1 MSSDLWKE
9 FGGGQEDAVN
19 PWAEALVNRSATPNR
34 FEEDDFG
41 DFQDPVPVSTFE
53 TPKRPLSNPTIIE
66 VETQQ
71 PPSHVERHVEQEP
84 HVRKQTTSDSLT
96 VPDRSSPFQTPNN
109 PSMARAFGQ
118 EGSASSKGSARS
130 RPIPARE
137 TSSESTGLVEQV
149 DDEEWADFSTAHD
162 TPTKSLGTKTNKL
175 ATKSSPSDSSCK
187 TESKVFERPKYVPP
201 PSVLI
206 SQFTILIQTLPNRVE
221 TAMQYWKTSGGEIA
235 GLELA
240 LRKCISALQV
250 AARIIA
256 GRKSRWIRDTVLA
269 QSMRIGPAQGAK
281 SGGMKLT
288 GVDKVEVQRENSQ
301 TAEFVRMW
309 KQRLGAIRVA
319 LAQVNNQASDK
330 PLVLPEIS
338 ETMLVGSSKGSTPV
352 MNDRTNCCLCGLK
365 REERVLK
372 VDVDIWDTSGEWWTS
387 LWGHTDCRV
396 FWEEHGSFLLQ
407 G

>member
-9 FGGGQEDAVN
+9 FGGGQEEVVN
-19 PWAEALVNRSATPNR
+19 PWAEAQVDQFAAP
-34 FEEDDFG
+34 FQFDEDDFG
-41 DFQDPVPVSTFE
+41 DFQEPLPVLTPE
-53 TPKRPLSNPTIIE
+53 TPRKPLLNPTIE
-66 VETQQ
+66 VEAYQ
-71 PPSHVERHVEQEP
+71 PPSSVERHIDKKHPMQE
-84 HVRKQTTSDSLT
+84 QTTPSSLT
-96 VPDRSSPFQTPNN
+96 VPGHYSPFQTPDN

-118 EGSASSKGSARS
+118 AGSADSKGSARR
-130 RPIPARE
+130 RPVPARE
-137 TSSESTGLVEQV
+137 TSSESTGLVEQEN
-149 DDEEWADFSTAHD
+149 DDEWADFQTAND
-162 TPTKSLGTKTNKL
+162 TPTKIVRTQTNEL
-175 ATKSSPSDSSCK
+175 ATKSSLNDSSHK
-187 TESKVFERPKYVPP
+187 TEPQVFERPKYVPP

-206 SQFTILIQTLPNRVE
+206 SQFIILIQTLPNRVE
-221 TAMQYWKTSGGEIA
+221 TAMQSWKANGGETA
-235 GLELA
+235 ALELA
-240 LRKCISALQV
+240 LRKCLSALRV

-256 GRKSRWIRDTVLA
+256 GRKSRWIRDTTLA

-319 LAQVNNQASDK
+319 LAHVKIQASNK
-330 PLVLPEIS
+330 PLVLPDIS
-338 ETMLVGSSKGSTPV
+338 ESMLVGSSKSSTPV

-372 VDVDIWDTSGEWWTS
+372 VDVDVWDTSGEWWS
-387 LWGHTDCRV
+387 ALWGHTDCRI
-396 FWEEHGSFLLQ
+396 FWEEHGSFLSQ